1 MGSRYSKRTVEDSE
15 LSDEMSTEKLEQ
27 QHGKYGECK
36 ECMQQNTGY
45 GWCMSCNA
53 NHFQELFDKWT
64 SGNNTIDR
72 FVQNSQLSATN
83 SWEVLEWVPYE
94 RFFNV
99 KYLGKGG
106 YGVVYSANWDDGCIK
121 RWDDETKQWSRF
133 SYQDVVLKSLRNSR
147 NLVEDFLEEINAQM
161 KLNLNTYIIPCYG
174 ITKDP
179 KTDDF
184 MIVMKYASDGSLRQY
199 LNKNL
204 KNLKWGPKL
213 NIIRTAAEGL
223 YNIHKS
229 NLTHKNLHSGNI
241 VIDNGICSYI
251 TDFGIYKPEDYE
263 SQEKS
268 NNNQVY
274 GVLPYVAPEVL
285 YGDTYT
291 QAADIYSFGI
301 LMNEVASEL
310 PPYYNIPH
318 NYNLALQISQG
329 YRPKIKENY
338 TPQLIS
344 DLIKRCW
351 DARPELRPTANELHE
366 IFGSWYHDYDDK
378 KKFPELWK
386 QIEMIEKSKDT
397 DDFSNEND
405 KVKRTSYITHH
416 QATYTSCALSFA
428 NLSQPV
434 NASDILV

>member
-1 MGSRYSKRTVEDSE
+1 
-15 LSDEMSTEKLEQ
+15 
-27 QHGKYGECK
+27 
-36 ECMQQNTGY
+36 
-45 GWCMSCNA
+45 
-53 NHFQELFDKWT
+53 
-64 SGNNTIDR
+64 
-72 FVQNSQLSATN
+72 
-83 SWEVLEWVPYE
+83 
-94 RFFNV
+94 
-99 KYLGKGG
+99 
-106 YGVVYSANWDDGCIK
+106 
-121 RWDDETKQWSRF
+121 
-133 SYQDVVLKSLRNSR
+133 
-147 NLVEDFLEEINAQM
+147 M

-241 VIDNGICSYI
+241 
-251 TDFGIYKPEDYE
+251 
-263 SQEKS
+263 
-268 NNNQVY
+268 
-274 GVLPYVAPEVL
+274 
-285 YGDTYT
+285 
-291 QAADIYSFGI
+291 
-301 LMNEVASEL
+301 
-310 PPYYNIPH
+310 
-318 NYNLALQISQG
+318 
-329 YRPKIKENY
+329 
-338 TPQLIS
+338 
-344 DLIKRCW
+344 
-351 DARPELRPTANELHE
+351 
-366 IFGSWYHDYDDK
+366 

-428 NLSQPV
+428 NLSQP
-434 NASDILV
+434 